1 VKINEAKREYSVLQ
15 EKAEFYQNEE
25 EIFPIRE
32 EIFSLL
38 DEIKLVVPK
47 IAPSF
52 VELHGIELLIKRSS
66 SEW

>member
-1 VKINEAKREYSVLQ
+1 MKPNQARKIYSVSE
-15 EKAEFYQNEE
+15 EKAEFYQNDE

-47 IAPSF
+47 IAPSL
-52 VELHGIELLIKRSS
+52 VELHGIGLLIKRSS

>member
-1 VKINEAKREYSVLQ
+1 MKPNQARKIYSASE
-15 EKAEFYQNEE
+15 EKAEFYQNDE

-47 IAPSF
+47 IAPSL